1 MAGLQLSGLASGL
14 DWKSLVDQLIQ
25 LERTSVTQLEL
36 DKITNTSRLTSLSTV
51 GTRLNDLKTA
61 ATALKA
67 DGLFSGRTATVGSGS
82 SSWSASAAD
91 GAVIGTHSFVVTNL
105 ATQAKLTG
113 AADIGSGIAATSDV
127 SGVTLSSLGTS
138 SAVTAGVFTIN
149 GAQVTV
155 DTTDSLQDLF
165 DAISTATGG
174 DVTASYDAATD
185 RITLASGSATP
196 IQLGA
201 ANDTSNF
208 LSVARL
214 YSNGTDTIQSST
226 ALGSVSLS
234 ATLDNARLRTAVTA
248 VDADGKGSFTINGVS
263 IDYDVDADSLST
275 VIARINAS
283 SAGVTATFDS
293 ATDRLVLTNKATGN
307 LGIAV
312 SEAAGGLLGALG
324 LTSGTTFTA
333 GENATFTVNG
343 GATLTSTSN
352 TFTADTHGITGLSV
366 TATTE
371 ETQTVT
377 VAADTADMKSKIE
390 DFIKKFNAVQTFIDE
405 QTRIT
410 TSNGKVTAGTLASNR
425 EVQNWAQQLR
435 RTAFAA
441 VTGVTGTIQRLE
453 HLGIDFTTGT
463 SELAIKDSAKLE
475 AALRDQPDDVEE
487 FFSTPT
493 TGFVA
498 QLDSLFA
505 SYIGS
510 DGNGGLLD
518 TQKDS
523 LTAANTS
530 IDQQIA
536 DIDRR
541 LEARRAQM
549 EAAFIAMEQAQSK
562 LQQMATQLS
571 NAFPTTSTTK
581 K

>member
-174 DVTASYDAATD
+174 TVTASYNATTD
-185 RITLASGSATP
+185 RITLASGNATP

-371 ETQTVT
+371 DTQTVT

-487 FFSTPT
+487 FFSTAT